1 MKVFGGRNE
10 NLKNPQKMKLQQRP
24 GPGGCHNDGETGEVT
39 GSEVSPNW
47 LLRAA
52 PSCHCHPQSEKLANY
67 PISNSDILPCD
78 YKIG

>member
-39 GSEVSPNW
+39 GTEVSPNW
-47 LLRAA
+47 LVRWSAGPRRAA
-52 PSCHCHPQSEKLANY
+52 PRRVLSLSSAV
-67 PISNSDILPCD
+67 
-78 YKIG
+78 